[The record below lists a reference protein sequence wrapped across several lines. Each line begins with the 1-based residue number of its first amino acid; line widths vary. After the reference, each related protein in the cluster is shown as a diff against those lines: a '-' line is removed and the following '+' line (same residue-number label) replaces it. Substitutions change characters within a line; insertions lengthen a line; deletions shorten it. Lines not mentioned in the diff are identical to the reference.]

1 VVALKGAP
9 EQRKSSVFIQRT
21 GTRAFGNGYRN
32 QNYGAKSRN
41 QAELN
46 FHGVKREI

>member
-1 VVALKGAP
+1 MFKGAP
-9 EQRKSSVFIQRT
+9 EQRKSSIFIQRT

-32 QNYGAKSRN
+32 QNYGAKSPN
-41 QAELN
+41 QAEID